1 MDKSNAAIAET
12 YYKAV
17 GEKNVESIEKYI
29 HPDIQ
34 FIAPLGKETGKEAFL
49 EAAKKFTNLFT
60 SLKIRAISG
69 AENQAMVVYDLECPS
84 PIGTFST
91 AVLMTFKEGLIAKIE
106 LFFDARPFSQV

>member
-1 MDKSNAAIAET
+1 MSKNNVAIARA
-12 YYKAV
+12 YYEGV
-17 GEKNVESIEKYI
+17 GKKNVESIEKYI

-49 EAAKKFTNLFT
+49 KAAKKFTHLFT

-69 AENQAMVVYDLECPS
+69 AEDQAMVVYDLECPP

-91 AVLMTFKEGLIAKIE
+91 AVLMTFKEGLIGKIE